1 MTEDITNESINIS
14 LNYTDIYLNQD
25 VTYICNFQSFIHN
38 PHRLCLVSATNYRVI
53 CKLCVF
59 NV

>member
-1 MTEDITNESINIS
+1 MMTENITNESINIS

-53 CKLCVF
+53 
-59 NV
+59 